1 MGLGL
6 INFLFFSAMI
16 YFLAGLAAQLKGQRF
31 GEGPLEFARN
41 FIFTGTGESFRDFIT
56 SQNTVVM
63 LLLAIS
69 GAVLVGN
76 DFRFRSLTF
85 YFSKPLERWQYFLGK
100 LVATSLLVSLLT
112 LVPCLALFIE
122 YGLFGDTFDYFIES
136 QRILFGILAYGLL
149 VSVGMSILLLGVAA
163 LLQRTI
169 SIVMVWGLVFIFLPI
184 VTEVL
189 HGTVRGSDYWKL
201 LDFWSLLQWC
211 SNAFFGIESSR
222 CRAERAMSS
231 ATVARLRS
239 CTRSASGANPSH
251 KVSISPAIRPVSTQA
266 RSRPRP
272 LRTIPT
278 SSHIKRLSA
287 CRRSSRSS
295 IPVTGAAG
303 SSSTTPS
310 NSAASERAWAAALRA
325 KTSPSRSELLAS
337 LLAP

>member
-211 SNAFFGIESSR
+211 SNAFFGIESSLFST
-222 CRAERAMSS
+222 APWLPV
-231 ATVARLRS
+231 VAL
-239 CTRSASGANPSH
+239 A
-251 KVSISPAIRPVSTQA
+251 VW
-266 RSRPRP
+266 
-272 LRTIPT
+272 L
-278 SSHIKRLSA
+278 
-287 CRRSSRSS
+287 
-295 IPVTGAAG
+295 GAALWAFWHK
-303 SSSTTPS
+303 T
-310 NSAASERAWAAALRA
+310 RAVEVV
-325 KTSPSRSELLAS
+325 S
-337 LLAP
+337 

>member
-1 MGLGL
+1 MEIDEVDLLPPKMGATVVDRWSISSAPEESRSPALSWWPVARVGLGLVTKRRIFKVFVGLGL

-31 GEGPLEFARN
+31 GEGPLAFARN

-112 LVPCLALFIE
+112 LLPCLALFIE

-136 QRILFGILAYGLL
+136 RRILFGILAYGLL
-149 VSVGMSILLLGVAA
+149 VSVGMSTLLLGVAA

-169 SIVMVWGLVFIFLPI
+169 SIVMVWGLIFIFLPI
-184 VTEVL
+184 VTEVI
-189 HGTVRGSDYWKL
+189 HENAGGSDYWKL
-201 LDFWSLLQWC
+201 FDFWYLLQWC
-211 SNAFFGIESSR
+211 SNAFFGIESSLF
-222 CRAERAMSS
+222 STS
-231 ATVARLRS
+231 PWLPVAAL
-239 CTRSASGANPSH
+239 AAW
-251 KVSISPAIRPVSTQA
+251 
-266 RSRPRP
+266 
-272 LRTIPT
+272 L
-278 SSHIKRLSA
+278 
-287 CRRSSRSS
+287 
-295 IPVTGAAG
+295 GAALWAFWHK
-303 SSSTTPS
+303 T
-310 NSAASERAWAAALRA
+310 RAVEVV
-325 KTSPSRSELLAS
+325 S
-337 LLAP
+337 

>member
-1 MGLGL
+1 MAEEPMEIDEVDLLPSKMGATVVDRWSISSAPEESRSPALSWWPVARVGLGLVTKRRIFKVFVGLGL

-31 GEGPLEFARN
+31 GEGPLAFARN

-112 LVPCLALFIE
+112 LLPCLALFIE

-136 QRILFGILAYGLL
+136 RRILFGILAYGLL
-149 VSVGMSILLLGVAA
+149 VSVGMSTLLLGVAA

-169 SIVMVWGLVFIFLPI
+169 SIVMVWGLIFIFLPI
-184 VTEVL
+184 VTEVI
-189 HGTVRGSDYWKL
+189 HENAGGSDYWKL
-201 LDFWSLLQWC
+201 FDFWYLLQWC
-211 SNAFFGIESSR
+211 SNAFFGIESSLFST
-222 CRAERAMSS
+222 APWLPV
-231 ATVARLRS
+231 VAL
-239 CTRSASGANPSH
+239 AAW
-251 KVSISPAIRPVSTQA
+251 
-266 RSRPRP
+266 
-272 LRTIPT
+272 L
-278 SSHIKRLSA
+278 
-287 CRRSSRSS
+287 
-295 IPVTGAAG
+295 GAALWAFWHK
-303 SSSTTPS
+303 T
-310 NSAASERAWAAALRA
+310 RAVEVV
-325 KTSPSRSELLAS
+325 S
-337 LLAP
+337 

>member
-1 MGLGL
+1 MAEEPLEVDEVDLLPSTPEATVVDRWSISAAPEQSRSPALSWWPVARVGLGLVIKRRIFKVFVGLGL

-112 LVPCLALFIE
+112 LLPCLVLFIE

-136 QRILFGILAYGLL
+136 RRILFGILAYGLL

-163 LLQRTI
+163 LLQKTI
-169 SIVMVWGLVFIFLPI
+169 SIVMVWGLIFIFLPI
-184 VTEVL
+184 ITEVI
-189 HGTVRGSDYWKL
+189 HEAARGSDYWKL

-211 SNAFFGIESSR
+211 SNAFFGIESSLF
-222 CRAERAMSS
+222 S
-231 ATVARLRS
+231 AAPWL
-239 CTRSASGANPSH
+239 
-251 KVSISPAIRPVSTQA
+251 
-266 RSRPRP
+266 
-272 LRTIPT
+272 
-278 SSHIKRLSA
+278 
-287 CRRSSRSS
+287 
-295 IPVTGAAG
+295 PVTALVVWLGAALWAFWHK
-303 SSSTTPS
+303 T
-310 NSAASERAWAAALRA
+310 RAVEVV
-325 KTSPSRSELLAS
+325 S
-337 LLAP
+337 

>member
-1 MGLGL
+1 MSVDDDGRFRSWLRNAILAKPLLHVTFYTRWGLVIKRRIFKVFVGLGL

-211 SNAFFGIESSR
+211 SNAFFGIESSLFST
-222 CRAERAMSS
+222 APWLPV
-231 ATVARLRS
+231 VAL
-239 CTRSASGANPSH
+239 A
-251 KVSISPAIRPVSTQA
+251 VW
-266 RSRPRP
+266 
-272 LRTIPT
+272 L
-278 SSHIKRLSA
+278 
-287 CRRSSRSS
+287 
-295 IPVTGAAG
+295 GAALWAFWHK
-303 SSSTTPS
+303 T
-310 NSAASERAWAAALRA
+310 RAVEVV
-325 KTSPSRSELLAS
+325 S
-337 LLAP
+337 